1 MRKPLLSVFLG
12 LILILSIFFRVWK
25 LNIVPI
31 ELFGDE
37 LDVGLQAYS
46 ILTTGNDY
54 LGNRL
59 PVMFHSFSEYRYPM
73 QLYMDV
79 PFIFIFGLNQIGVR
93 AVPVLMGLLTLVL
106 TFLLLKHLFN
116 KKVAFIGLIFMAIS
130 PWHFNFS
137 RQANDAGILLPFVI
151 GGTLFFI
158 KGMEKYKFLLVSIVL
173 FALSI
178 YTYAISVAFVP
189 LFVLFLLGIYRKNIF
204 TYSLPKLAAAF
215 LLGAVIL
222 IPFVKSI
229 LSGISSERF
238 SVIAVNSGDSVFQEV
253 VDKRRWSESILT
265 RFFYNTKSITFDRT
279 FTNYLTSFSTDF
291 LFTKGDPNMRQGI
304 EGFGQMYRF
313 DTVLLVL
320 GGFYILF
327 QLTRDKADKKKFY
340 IIMVWLLLAPI
351 PSSLT
356 KDGGNHASRLVLM
369 IPPLIT
375 ITSLGLNS
383 LLEKARST
391 RFKIMLGLLIIIMV
405 FEITRFYHRYFVI
418 WSNESSRFWQS
429 GFRETLTFVKNVDPE
444 YSRIIFNNTYEPMLP
459 RFLFYYQYDMR
470 KFQKEFTGDRHMENI
485 VPNVDGFSLGGK
497 YYFGELKKPIEK
509 LADAE
514 TLVVASA
521 DKDATNPEIFYN
533 GPLKLLKQVDSPV
546 GLPIFYIF
554 TNKTSE

>member
-1 MRKPLLSVFLG
+1 
-12 LILILSIFFRVWK
+12 
-25 LNIVPI
+25 
-31 ELFGDE
+31 
-37 LDVGLQAYS
+37 
-46 ILTTGNDY
+46 
-54 LGNRL
+54 
-59 PVMFHSFSEYRYPM
+59 
-73 QLYMDV
+73 
-79 PFIFIFGLNQIGVR
+79 
-93 AVPVLMGLLTLVL
+93 
-106 TFLLLKHLFN
+106 
-116 KKVAFIGLIFMAIS
+116 
-130 PWHFNFS
+130 
-137 RQANDAGILLPFVI
+137 
-151 GGTLFFI
+151 
-158 KGMEKYKFLLVSIVL
+158 
-173 FALSI
+173 
-178 YTYAISVAFVP
+178 
-189 LFVLFLLGIYRKNIF
+189 
-204 TYSLPKLAAAF
+204 
-215 LLGAVIL
+215 
-222 IPFVKSI
+222 
-229 LSGISSERF
+229 
-238 SVIAVNSGDSVFQEV
+238 
-253 VDKRRWSESILT
+253 
-265 RFFYNTKSITFDRT
+265 
-279 FTNYLTSFSTDF
+279 
-291 LFTKGDPNMRQGI
+291 MRQGI